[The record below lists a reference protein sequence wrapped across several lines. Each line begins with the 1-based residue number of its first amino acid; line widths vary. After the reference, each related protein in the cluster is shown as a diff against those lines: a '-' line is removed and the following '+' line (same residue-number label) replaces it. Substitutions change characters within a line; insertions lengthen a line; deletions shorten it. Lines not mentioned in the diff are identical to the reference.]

1 MHSFMTNYGDEHIA
15 ELIPRAIPKISR
27 PPKHISQFRPS
38 IKNQA
43 KIDKCLAKT
52 MGMIATTPP
61 SAQHYL
67 KKNQGNLR
75 LKLVSDGNRKRCW
88 SAGANFSSSGAS
100 GIPKD
105 KENQIPGP
113 SQPHFS
119 RNVKFTAQR
128 KFAKKPF
135 SDKIHE
141 NAIRNITSI
150 PKMPKKI
157 YVDSNN
163 GNKND
168 LLTSGLV
175 PRYSIQNN
183 FGKVPKYIETR
194 KKLVEKTQ
202 QEFDKFI
209 YSQCKNE
216 ALSTVDAD
224 EKSYIL
230 NCLKD
235 KWSKL
240 HHEYQGLSV
249 VTDTAPKK
257 NRKEKLENAM
267 SQIEKDIEFFE
278 RHDSILVEHN

>member
-1 MHSFMTNYGDEHIA
+1 MHFLTNYGDEHIT
-15 ELIPRAIPKISR
+15 ELIPRAIPKFSK
-27 PPKHISQFRPS
+27 PPKYISQFNS
-38 IKNQA
+38 SVKNQA
-43 KIDKCLAKT
+43 KIDKCPAKT
-52 MGMIATTPP
+52 MGMIATIPP
-61 SAQHYL
+61 SAKNYL

-88 SAGANFSSSGAS
+88 SAGATFDFSGAAS
-100 GIPKD
+100 TQKKQNFDP
-105 KENQIPGP
+105 N
-113 SQPHFS
+113 QPHFS
-119 RNVKFTAQR
+119 RNVKFEAQR
-128 KFAKKPF
+128 NFSKKPV

-163 GNKND
+163 GHKND

-175 PRYSIQNN
+175 PRYSIQEN

-194 KKLVEKTQ
+194 KKLVEQTQ
-202 QEFDKFI
+202 KDFDKFI

-216 ALSTVDAD
+216 ALSTVDAN
-224 EKSYIL
+224 EKAYIL

-267 SQIEKDIEFFE
+267 SQIEKDIGFFE
-278 RHDSILVEHN
+278 RHDSILIEHN